1 MKLKTAII
9 SSVGIA
15 IGALVLGIVL
25 CLLFINPNASNA
37 NERASM
43 IGQGIGT
50 LCMFPLFVIWILW
63 AARFRKERDEKNKQ
77 GK

>member
-9 SSVGIA
+9 ASVGVA
-15 IGALVLGIVL
+15 IGGLVLGIVL

-43 IGQGIGT
+43 LGQGIGT
-50 LCMFPLFVIWILW
+50 MCMFPLFVIWILW
-63 AARFRKERDEKNKQ
+63 AIRVRKERNEKNKQ